1 MKNAWMN
8 VHLPDYVRSE
18 HSVLVLCCCKLTSS
32 SATFGPGN
40 RHRQPGTLLALVE
53 LTSRLNV
60 FGLAPSGVLLLN
72 AMLLTSSSGGT
83 VHSNWQNTTRE
94 SVELQHLHNQQNVQR
109 AVQTRVLWR
118 MTSGTPQ
125 GS

>member
-18 HSVLVLCCCKLTSS
+18 HTVLVLCCCKLTSS
-32 SATFGPGN
+32 SATFGPGI

-72 AMLLTSSSGGT
+72 AMLLNSSSGGT

-94 SVELQHLHNQQNVQR
+94 SVELQHPHNQQNVQR
-109 AVQTRVLWR
+109 AVQEE
-118 MTSGTPQ
+118 SCG
-125 GS
+125 G